1 MVVLSNIPV
10 GAEGEGIDGISMVQG
25 VEVLAIIEIPQ
36 HGLGIL
42 AAGSAEGTIRGH
54 GDGVQVA
61 SVTNVVGLQLAV
73 GQVPDLDKLVPSAT
87 DDERNRL
94 GRRESDARDP
104 FGVSSA
110 LGVVSA
116 DGVLAFSEGVPETD
130 GSVTGSYGGK

>member
-1 MVVLSNIPV
+1 MLYGLLNSLINTMHLLQAYLVVLSNIPV

-42 AAGSAEGTIRGH
+42 AAGSAEGTVRGH

-73 GQVPDLDKLVPSAT
+73 GQVPDLDVLVPP
-87 DDERNRL
+87 
-94 GRRESDARDP
+94 G
-104 FGVSSA
+104 
-110 LGVVSA
+110 
-116 DGVLAFSEGVPETD
+116 
-130 GSVTGSYGGK
+130 